1 MSTGRRFRYQLDSVL
16 RKHESDMEQ
25 LRHRQAEIK
34 SRMDNCARELDA
46 IREQVEQ
53 AQSRLRGASREGT
66 AIDPDQQ
73 SRLTAY
79 LKILHAEMEDKRVAA
94 IRVNEP
100 VFRSSSEADHRRA
113 SQPLAKILRHAVPQV
128 RPPRLNA
135 PDAPPFE
142 DSLETA
148 DGRLDFGKLR
158 HRYEPQNAASR
169 RRQANGKRA
178 FVGARTIA

>member
-79 LKILHAEMEDKRVAA
+79 LKILHAEMEDKKAKLQAIEREYDDVCAEVRAA
-94 IRVNEP
+94 QKEIKTLEKHRAGR
-100 VFRSSSEADHRRA
+100 RSEFDIYWNRKDQTAADELWLLRR
-113 SQPLAKILRHAVPQV
+113 P
-128 RPPRLNA
+128 
-135 PDAPPFE
+135 
-142 DSLETA
+142 
-148 DGRLDFGKLR
+148 
-158 HRYEPQNAASR
+158 
-169 RRQANGKRA
+169 GKRQS
-178 FVGARTIA
+178 